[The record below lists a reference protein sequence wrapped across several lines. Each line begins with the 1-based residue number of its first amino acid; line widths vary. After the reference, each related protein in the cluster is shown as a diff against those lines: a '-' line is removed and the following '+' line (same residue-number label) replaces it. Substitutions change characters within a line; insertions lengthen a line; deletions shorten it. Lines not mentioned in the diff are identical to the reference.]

1 VAFGSLPDTAAAA
14 GPLTPNAWVTIGED
28 GIVTIVPPAVE
39 MGQGAQ
45 TSLPLILAEELDA
58 DWSKVRL
65 APTPDNDKVYGNPA
79 FRNQLTTGGG
89 LAVTGYYETLRL
101 AGAQARAFLL
111 ATAAEAWNVR
121 APELTTEPG
130 IVVHTK
136 PRRKISYGDLAK
148 TARVP
153 DP

>member
-1 VAFGSLPDTAAAA
+1 MLQDIRSETLSRRSFLVGAGAACVAVAFGSLPDTALAA

-65 APTPDNDKVYGNPA
+65 A
-79 FRNQLTTGGG
+79 QLRTTTRST
-89 LAVTGYYETLRL
+89 AIPPSATSSPPSAALR
-101 AGAQARAFLL
+101 
-111 ATAAEAWNVR
+111 
-121 APELTTEPG
+121 
-130 IVVHTK
+130 
-136 PRRKISYGDLAK
+136 
-148 TARVP
+148 
-153 DP
+153 